1 MSEDIVKTI
10 AKKEVWVVPTIA
22 VVTTNS
28 YEGILEFLG
37 PVVAEKFKA
46 LNSATLNMMEFLKKH
61 KAKVGFGTD
70 FFGPMA
76 NQIKQSQEFE
86 ARLVAWD
93 SREILMQATSNN
105 AEILKLSGQL
115 NPYTEGPL
123 GVIQEGAY
131 ADLLIVEGNPLNDV
145 TILGDPANN
154 IKVIMKDGVIYKD
167 TL

>member
-1 MSEDIVKTI
+1 
-10 AKKEVWVVPTIA
+10 
-22 VVTTNS
+22 
-28 YEGILEFLG
+28 
-37 PVVAEKFKA
+37 
-46 LNSATLNMMEFLKKH
+46 
-61 KAKVGFGTD
+61 
-70 FFGPMA
+70 MA

-154 IKVIMKDGVIYKD
+154 IKVIMKDGVIYKN